1 MCDGRHVL
9 ISTII
14 EKFCGQLTE
23 ADCVAAV
30 LIYGYRSGDDG
41 TTPSSGTRFDLQEYV
56 GEEPDFMAGD
66 GAAFVEALLDSIG
79 SYAVPYESE
88 EQDKC

>member
-14 EKFCGQLTE
+14 EQFCGQLTE
-23 ADCVAAV
+23 ADCVTAV

-41 TTPSSGTRFDLQEYV
+41 TTPSTRFDLQEYV
-56 GEEPDFMAGD
+56 GEEPDFMSGD

-79 SYAVPYESE
+79 YYDVPCGSE
-88 EQDKC
+88 EQDKY